1 LREEQQWIPR
11 TTAFLQPPRSDPD
24 ETGRWSNDCIRC
36 HATHGRANIQ
46 RFADGAT
53 YDAQDVNTRVAELGI
68 ACEACHGPGE
78 QHVAA
83 NRSPLRRYGQYWDDT
98 GDDTIIHP
106 GRLSHKQS
114 AQVCGQ
120 CHGIFTTHND
130 ESLAELLQDGWRY
143 RPGDDLDDSKLRFLN
158 RCGRGTS
165 EKERED
171 WEHYFWSDG
180 RVRVSGREYNG
191 LVESPCF
198 QDGDMSCLHCHRMHQ
213 SESDTRPAT
222 EWAND
227 QLDIGMAG
235 NQACLQCH
243 TQMQDDAALVAHT
256 HHPVHSAGSRC
267 YNCHM
272 SYTTYGL
279 LKAIRSHTIDSPDVA
294 TTLSTGRPNACNQC
308 HLDRTL
314 AWTANSLSDWYGIAA
329 PELTDEQQTVA
340 ASILW
345 TLKGDAGQRA
355 LMAWSFGWSDAQS
368 ASGTDWMAP
377 YLAQLLQDSYAAVR
391 FIAFRSLRRVP
402 GYLTVPYDFIGG
414 DEHWTAVAD
423 QVQGYWQSRREP
435 IAPEKAAAVLMDP
448 QRRIAQE
455 QFDKL
460 LQQRDQRPIDLFE

>member
-1 LREEQQWIPR
+1 VP
-11 TTAFLQPPRSDPD
+11 
-24 ETGRWSNDCIRC
+24 
-36 HATHGRANIQ
+36 
-46 RFADGAT
+46 
-53 YDAQDVNTRVAELGI
+53 
-68 ACEACHGPGE
+68 
-78 QHVAA
+78 
-83 NRSPLRRYGQYWDDT
+83 
-98 GDDTIIHP
+98 
-106 GRLSHKQS
+106 
-114 AQVCGQ
+114 
-120 CHGIFTTHND
+120 
-130 ESLAELLQDGWRY
+130 
-143 RPGDDLDDSKLRFLN
+143 
-158 RCGRGTS
+158 
-165 EKERED
+165 
-171 WEHYFWSDG
+171 
-180 RVRVSGREYNG
+180 
-191 LVESPCF
+191 
-198 QDGDMSCLHCHRMHQ
+198 
-213 SESDTRPAT
+213 ESDTRPAT

-377 YLAQLLQDSYAAVR
+377 YLAQLLQDSYAA
-391 FIAFRSLRRVP
+391 LRRVP